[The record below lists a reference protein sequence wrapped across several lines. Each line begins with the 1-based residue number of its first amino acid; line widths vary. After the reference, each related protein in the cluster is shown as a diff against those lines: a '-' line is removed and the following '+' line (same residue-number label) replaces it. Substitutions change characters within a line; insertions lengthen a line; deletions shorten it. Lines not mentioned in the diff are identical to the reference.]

1 LSPPR
6 IDIISTVTGRWM
18 TPEQA
23 TDPAYWGRHL
33 RAPVRFAEGIQ
44 AVWQVPDRVLLEVGP
59 GTASTIFAR
68 QQMTDIT
75 RQMAIPSLGTAAT
88 DDAESMALCTA
99 LGQLWLTGARPDW
112 KRYYQAEQRHRLAL
126 PTYPFERKRFWLDPA
141 IDTIV
146 DGPEQLSPAQQP
158 TEDIPLPRSEVRR
171 VSSTS
176 EPMRLLKGI
185 LEHSTGL
192 DMDRIDE
199 GTTFV
204 EMGLDSL
211 ALAQIAQ
218 RLQKQFNLRITFR
231 QLVEAYPNLNT
242 LAALLAQAY
251 QPETLA
257 TADGATAGAP
267 QRQLVSVGNPFSSV
281 DDGRAPSTTPG
292 EPTKPFGAA
301 ARIVRRQSQHLTPTQ
316 KAFLDRLIGQYTR
329 RTAESKAYVQAHRLQ
344 FADPRTVSGFDP
356 ALKELVYPLVASRSS
371 GTRIW
376 DLDGNEYIDVVSGFG
391 SSLFGYLPPFIKEAM
406 QGQLERGMEV
416 GPQTPLAGEVAE
428 LICELTHLDRATFCN
443 TGSEAVLGA
452 MRLAR
457 TVTGRS
463 KVALFS
469 GSYHGIF
476 DEVLVRGTKQLRPIP
491 ASPGVTQEAVDNILV
506 VDYAT
511 PEALQILEA
520 RIGELAAVLVE
531 PVQSRRPELQPR
543 TFLHLLRRLTERGG
557 AALIVDEMITGF
569 RIHQGGAQAHFGIR
583 ADLATYGKIVGGGMP
598 IGVLA
603 GTAKFM
609 DAIDGGYWQFGDA
622 SAPEVDITYFA
633 GTFVRHPLA
642 IAAAK
647 AALEYLKAA
656 GPALQQDLNA
666 RSDDFA
672 AELNRYF
679 TKVRA
684 PMHLVNCGSLLK
696 LELQGTVPLGSL
708 LYYVLRS
715 KGIHIGEHRP
725 FFFTTAHTVDDLT
738 RIAAIFK
745 ESVWELQQ
753 AGFLLPPEAGP
764 AHEPSRG
771 THLSQVAPLPGAR
784 LGRDP
789 QGKPGW
795 YVPDDTR
802 PGKYLKIEAS
812 TPSSTAEPDMENG
825 DA

>member
-1 LSPPR
+1 
-6 IDIISTVTGRWM
+6 M
-18 TPEQA
+18 
-23 TDPAYWGRHL
+23 
-33 RAPVRFAEGIQ
+33 
-44 AVWQVPDRVLLEVGP
+44 RV
-59 GTASTIFAR
+59 
-68 QQMTDIT
+68 
-75 RQMAIPSLGTAAT
+75 
-88 DDAESMALCTA
+88 
-99 LGQLWLTGARPDW
+99 
-112 KRYYQAEQRHRLAL
+112 
-126 PTYPFERKRFWLDPA
+126 
-141 IDTIV
+141 
-146 DGPEQLSPAQQP
+146 
-158 TEDIPLPRSEVRR
+158 
-171 VSSTS
+171 
-176 EPMRLLKGI
+176 LKGI
-185 LEHSTGL
+185 LEQSTGL
-192 DMDRIDE
+192 DLERIDE
-199 GTTFV
+199 ETTFI

-211 ALAQIAQ
+211 ALTQIAQ
-218 RLQKQFNLRITFR
+218 RLQKQFNLKITFR

-242 LAALLAQAY
+242 LAVLLAQAC
-251 QPETLA
+251 QPETFAA
-257 TADGATAGAP
+257 TDGTPAVAP
-267 QRQLVSVGNPFSSV
+267 QRQIVSVGNPFAPV
-281 DDGRAPSTTPG
+281 DDGKAP
-292 EPTKPFGAA
+292 PTMPVAPAKPFGAA
-301 ARIVRRQSQHLTPTQ
+301 ARIVRHQGEHLTPTQ
-316 KAFLDRLIGQYTR
+316 KAFVDRLIERYTR
-329 RTAESKAYVQAHRLQ
+329 RTAKSKAYVQAHRLQ

-356 ALKELVYPLVASRSS
+356 IIKEIVYPIVAARSS

-376 DLDGNEYIDVVSGFG
+376 DLDGNEYVDVVSGFG

-406 QGQLERGMEV
+406 QAQLERGMEV

-463 KVALFS
+463 KIAMFS

-491 ASPGVTQEAVDNILV
+491 ASPGVMQEAVDNILV

-520 RIGELAAVLVE
+520 RIGELAAILVE

-609 DAIDGGYWQFGDA
+609 DAIDGGYWQFGDT

-633 GTFVRHPLA
+633 GTFVRHPLT

-647 AALEYLKAA
+647 AALEYLKEA
-656 GPALQQDLNA
+656 GPALQRDLNA
-666 RSDDFA
+666 KSDAFV
-672 AELNRYF
+672 AELNSYF
-679 TKVRA
+679 TTVRA

-725 FFFTTAHTVDDLT
+725 FFFTTAHTADDLA

-753 AGFLLPPEAGP
+753 AGFLLASDAGSAP
-764 AHEPSRG
+764 EPSHG

-789 QGKPGW
+789 QGAPGW
-795 YVPDDTR
+795 YVPDDNR

-812 TPSSTAEPDMENG
+812 APSSATEPDMKNG
-825 DA
+825 GA